1 MPFDPLAGKLVSN
14 PSSRIKIDSTSNGAL
29 FTVAR
34 ANFTGD
40 ELFRDFEPSPK
51 APRLLVPFTKS
62 GEPPCVLA
70 MVQVRRP
77 CSASLGFGLACWDR
91 SLPRGPHP

>member
-1 MPFDPLAGKLVSN
+1 VPFDPLAGKLVSN

-51 APRLLVPFTKS
+51 APRLLVPFAKS
-62 GEPPCVLA
+62 SEPPCVLA
-70 MVQVRRP
+70 MVNKTDP
-77 CSASLGFGLACWDR
+77 
-91 SLPRGPHP
+91 